1 MIVSLHMTIKSCRST
16 NVFLKRVLA
25 KGVAKLFLLLKDD
38 AYGGNKGV
46 AQSVVPYVTL
56 DPSQARNVSL
66 FVNLDTFSL
75 SNLVHVGAR

>member
-1 MIVSLHMTIKSCRST
+1 MAVGFAPKFSPLFSKEC

-25 KGVAKLFLLLKDD
+25 KGVAKLFLLLLVKD

-46 AQSVVPYVTL
+46 AQSVVRLPYVTL

-66 FVNLDTFSL
+66 FVNLDTI
-75 SNLVHVGAR
+75 